1 MNTQKTSK
9 TSKTS
14 TTSLSLLLLLSLLL
28 FQTLLLLPPAASA
41 RSIVSTGSF
50 TQFGKPSKERLEKA
64 RATAVSEFRP
74 ALHFW
79 LKENMR
85 IDVDTTNSI
94 KKFALEKLAARCL
107 ESAEE
112 KSVVNGGR
120 LWTVSLTVSDGGV
133 RDAFNSHNEYF
144 EALAATRFQEARGN
158 DLNEALPGAIGALCA
173 VMSTLSPVGRSSDNV
188 NESDIR
194 ANVQILFDKMEVKS
208 ATTVVDG
215 RPGSFPQ
222 RSPDAVFTIDGRPLT
237 GFRLTATVQG
247 GRVLAQFETDERGG
261 VPLREYKVPF
271 VHNGS
276 MLNVTPDARKYIE
289 ADGFIKYKDLGIRL
303 NKGQDLSY
311 IYKVPALTYG
321 LEYKASSLS
330 KSIPVPP
337 DFVADAHVRKYL
349 KEQCGLIPASSR
361 GSADMNI
368 KIVVEFSQ
376 ETHNDTEE
384 DGYVMR
390 AVAEFRG
397 GGVERSAKTLFEK
410 RVNFGFALQ
419 TGEYFWEASGALRKL
434 IADALSQD

>member
-1 MNTQKTSK
+1 
-9 TSKTS
+9 
-14 TTSLSLLLLLSLLL
+14 
-28 FQTLLLLPPAASA
+28 
-41 RSIVSTGSF
+41 
-50 TQFGKPSKERLEKA
+50 LEKA

-85 IDVDTTNSI
+85 IDLDTTNSI
-94 KKFALEKLAARCL
+94 KKFALESLASRCL
-107 ESAEE
+107 ESADE

-120 LWTVSLTVSDGGV
+120 LWTVSLTVTDGNV
-133 RDAFNSHNEYF
+133 RDALSAHNEYF

-158 DLNEALPGAIGALCA
+158 DLNAALPGAIGALCA
-173 VMSTLSPVGRSSDNV
+173 AMSRITPAESGGGANV
-188 NESDIR
+188 EDIR
-194 ANVQILFDKMEVKS
+194 ANVQILFDKMSVKS

-222 RSPDAVFTIDGRPLT
+222 RSPDAVFSIDGAPLT
-237 GFRLTATVQG
+237 GFHLTATVQG
-247 GRVLAQFETDERGG
+247 GRVLARFETDERGG

-276 MLNVTPDARKYIE
+276 MLNVTPDARQYIK
-289 ADGFIKYKDLGIRL
+289 ADGFVKYKDLGIRL

-361 GSADMNI
+361 GSADMNV

-397 GGVERSAKTLFEK
+397 GGVERSAKTQFEK
-410 RVNFGFALQ
+410 RVNFGFDLQ
-419 TGEYFWEASGALRKL
+419 QGEYFWEASGALKKL
-434 IADALSQD
+434 IADALNQDN